1 MPRAQ
6 KGRAG
11 ITDLRRMTG
20 TVNQKTVQKKEVR
33 DVRQMFKPLREV
45 WMSVGIEKIDTHEG
59 RTVKALLD
67 SGVTGIFMSKSLV
80 QKGGYR
86 LIKLE

>member
-1 MPRAQ
+1 VPRAQ

-11 ITDLRRMTG
+11 ITDLRMMTG